1 MNGMLIPIVLA
12 VVGLIAAL
20 FAYRGIQR
28 GGARQY
34 TLEREAMLR
43 GASRSLLGSVLLFL
57 AAIAFLIYSQQQAAA
72 PAEEPAETDN
82 GAVAATITMT
92 PAVQQFPPTDTPSPT
107 VDPNIPTP
115 TATAVV
121 CRAAI
126 EETGGSGL
134 TLRDAPGGEEV
145 RILAE
150 GTVLTVLPDEP
161 QEVNNFVWRRVRVI
175 GGDEGWVAEQFL
187 SISAPCE

>member
-12 VVGLIAAL
+12 LVGLIAAL

-43 GASRSLLGSVLLFL
+43 SASRSLLGSVLLFL

-72 PAEEPAETDN
+72 PAGEPEETDS

-107 VDPNIPTP
+107 PDPNIPTP
-115 TATAVV
+115 TATVVV

-145 RILAE
+145 RILPD

-161 QEVNNFVWRRVRVI
+161 QEANGFVWRRVRVI